1 MKCIPPAHCCG
12 YAVFNKKL
20 NIPTKKN
27 VYSNV
32 IQDNLK
38 LGEGFKFANKR
49 LGKFTKWN
57 AAQ

>member
-1 MKCIPPAHCCG
+1 MHSPRPLLWLCSIT
-12 YAVFNKKL
+12 KKL